1 MPWRLLAFLFVLL
14 AITFFIGFNLDN
26 RCDVSFIFYKYAD
39 VPIFVSLLFAYAAG
53 ALTVLPFFLA
63 SGKKRRGKDASG
75 GRKSSGKETVQ
86 SNRPEKKKRG
96 TGRGD
101 SGSADY
107 GID

>member
-53 ALTVLPFFLA
+53 ALTVIPFFLA
-63 SGKKRRGKDASG
+63 SGKKKRGKDASG
-75 GRKSSGKETVQ
+75 GRKSSGKEAVP
-86 SNRPEKKKRG
+86 SKRPQKKKRG
-96 TGRGD
+96 NDRSD
-101 SGSADY
+101 SVSDDY

>member
-53 ALTVLPFFLA
+53 ALTVIPFFLA
-63 SGKKRRGKDASG
+63 SGNKKRGKDTQSV
-75 GRKSSGKETVQ
+75 RKTTGKTAVSSIRQ
-86 SNRPEKKKRG
+86 EKKKR
-96 TGRGD
+96 RIDRSD
-101 SGSADY
+101 SESADY